1 MADNRADEPC
11 YVISVAARLTNLHPQ
26 TLRHYERIG
35 LIKPARS
42 AGNQR
47 LYSQRDVE
55 RLRQISHLTEEA
67 GVNLA
72 GVELI
77 LQMREEMKRLEQ
89 EMDRMEAE
97 FKAEIRRLQRR
108 LELAR
113 ASENVRSQKN
123 SRMEGFV

>member
-1 MADNRADEPC
+1 MVKRQSDEPC

-42 AGNQR
+42 SGNRR

-55 RLRQISHLTEEA
+55 RLRQISRLTEDA

-77 LQMREEMKRLEQ
+77 LQMREEMRRMER
-89 EMDRMEAE
+89 EMDRMQAE
-97 FKAEIRRLQRR
+97 LEEEIRRLRQR
-108 LELAR
+108 LE
-113 ASENVRSQKN
+113 N
-123 SRMEGFV
+123 

>member
-1 MADNRADEPC
+1 MAEHRSDEPC

-42 AGNQR
+42 SGNRR
-47 LYSQRDVE
+47 LYSQKDVE
-55 RLRQISHLTEEA
+55 RLRQIVRLTDEM

-77 LQMREEMKRLEQ
+77 LQMREEMRRMEQ
-89 EMDRMEAE
+89 EMDRMQAE
-97 FKAEIRRLQRR
+97 LEAEIRRLRQR
-108 LELAR
+108 LER
-113 ASENVRSQKN
+113 AHMTQQ
-123 SRMEGFV
+123 

>member
-1 MADNRADEPC
+1 MVERRSDEPC

-42 AGNQR
+42 SGNRR
-47 LYSQRDVE
+47 LYSQKDVE
-55 RLRQISHLTEEA
+55 RLRQIARLTEDV

-77 LQMREEMKRLEQ
+77 LQMREEMRRMER
-89 EMDRMEAE
+89 EMDRMQAEMEAE
-97 FKAEIRRLQRR
+97 IQRLRQR
-108 LELAR
+108 LEKGILDI
-113 ASENVRSQKN
+113 
-123 SRMEGFV
+123 GY